1 MSGLSNRKFKLVVGL
16 YGSLIAIIVLLFL
29 LYPMIYNHVEKQRQ
43 DQKMEQVETI
53 LKENKQLSERLADA
67 AKDSTVELL
76 VLKQQRLV
84 YESLPLQGKLADLK
98 QFVRKENLV
107 FQRTYQYK
115 GYTIWL
121 AFYPKKV
128 QKQFNQLII
137 FICLL
142 ITALVL
148 LMVLVIY
155 YIYHQLLEPLKKLRT
170 SILALKKFNFD
181 QAILITEFKDE
192 KGLLADLSA
201 FSKELK
207 TNMDEI
213 GTKFTDLELQLQ
225 AEQDLNA
232 YKKKLI
238 NSLIHDLKTPLS
250 IMIMSVELLLENERL
265 PEAVKNQLSE
275 LLKRQTTTLTNINDI
290 LKASNQQLEIV
301 TDEPIDLIP
310 IIRQTL
316 DHFQVLMKNKG
327 LFGDIN
333 MPQRVTL
340 KMSQIEAEQLLHNI
354 LSNVINYSPA
364 NEEFTLDIDEQ
375 EDQLILTVANEVD
388 DLSQIDFEHV
398 FDLFYHSQTA
408 KNEFST
414 GLGMYTIAAIVQ
426 RNKGT
431 YSFYPHEGKAYLTIA
446 LPIKGE
452 TL

>member
-1 MSGLSNRKFKLVVGL
+1 MSGLSNRRFKLVVGL
-16 YGSLIAIIVLLFL
+16 YIFLIASIVLLFL
-29 LYPMIYNHVEKQRQ
+29 FFPMVYNRAEKQRQ
-43 DQKMEQVETI
+43 DQKIEQVETI
-53 LKENKQLSERLADA
+53 IKENRKLSERLSEV
-67 AKDSTVELL
+67 AKDSTIELV
-76 VLKQQRLV
+76 VLKQQHLI
-84 YESLPLQGKLADLK
+84 YESLPLKGNLPELK

-107 FQRTYQYK
+107 FQKTYEYK
-115 GYTIWL
+115 EYVIWI
-121 AFYPKKV
+121 AFYPERI

-148 LMVLVIY
+148 LMILVIY
-155 YIYHQLLEPLKKLRT
+155 YIYQQLLEPLKKLRT
-170 SILALKKFNFD
+170 SIIALKKFNFD
-181 QAILITEFKDE
+181 QAILVTEYKDE

-265 PEAVKNQLSE
+265 PESVKNQLSG
-275 LLKRQTTTLTNINDI
+275 LLKRQNTTLTNINDI

-354 LSNVINYSPA
+354 LSNVINYSPE
-364 NEEFTLDIDEQ
+364 NEEFTLDVDE
-375 EDQLILTVANEVD
+375 EGDQLILTVSNEVD
-388 DLSQIDFEHV
+388 DLSQIDFDHV

-431 YSFYPHEGKAYLTIA
+431 YSFYPHEGKAYLTIT

>member
-1 MSGLSNRKFKLVVGL
+1 MNGLSNRRFKLVVGL
-16 YGSLIAIIVLLFL
+16 YGFFIAVIVLLFL
-29 LYPMIYNHVEKQRQ
+29 CFPMIYNHVEKQRQ

-67 AKDSTVELL
+67 AEDSTVELL

-121 AFYPKKV
+121 AFYPKKI
-128 QKQFNQLII
+128 QKRFNQLVI

-148 LMVLVIY
+148 LMILVIY

-192 KGLLADLSA
+192 KGLLADLST

-275 LLKRQTTTLTNINDI
+275 LLKRQNTTLTNINDI

-364 NEEFTLDIDEQ
+364 NEEFTLDIDEK
-375 EDQLILTVANEVD
+375 EDQLVMTVANEVD
-388 DLSQIDFEHV
+388 DLSQIDFDHV

-426 RNKGT
+426 RNKGS
-431 YSFYPHEGKAYLTIA
+431 YSFYPHEGKAYLTIT

>member
-1 MSGLSNRKFKLVVGL
+1 MNGLSNRRFKLVVGL
-16 YGSLIAIIVLLFL
+16 YGFFIAVIVLLFL
-29 LYPMIYNHVEKQRQ
+29 CFPMIYNHVEKQRQ

-84 YESLPLQGKLADLK
+84 YESLPLQGKLSDLK

-121 AFYPKKV
+121 AFYPQKV
-128 QKQFNQLII
+128 QKRFNQLVI

-148 LMVLVIY
+148 LMILVIY

-275 LLKRQTTTLTNINDI
+275 LLKRQNTTLMNINDI

-364 NEEFTLDIDEQ
+364 NEEFTLDVDEKD
-375 EDQLILTVANEVD
+375 DQLILTIANEVD
-388 DLSQIDFEHV
+388 DLSQIDFDHV

-431 YSFYPHEGKAYLTIA
+431 YSFYPHEGKAYLTIT

>member
-1 MSGLSNRKFKLVVGL
+1 MSGLSNRKFKLVVVL
-16 YGSLIAIIVLLFL
+16 YVLLIAMIVMLFL
-29 LYPMIYNHVEKQRQ
+29 LYPSIYNHIEKQQQ
-43 DQKMEQVETI
+43 DQKMEQVEKI
-53 LKENKQLSERLADA
+53 LSKNDQLSDRLAEA
-67 AKDSTVELL
+67 AKDSTVELV
-76 VLKQQRLV
+76 VLKQQRLI
-84 YESLPLQGKLADLK
+84 YESLPLKGNLSELK

-107 FQRTYQYK
+107 YQKTYQYK
-115 GYTIWL
+115 EFVIWI
-121 AFYPKKV
+121 AFYP
-128 QKQFNQLII
+128 QKIQQQFNQLII

-155 YIYHQLLEPLKKLRT
+155 YIYYQLLEPLKKLRT

-181 QAILITEFKDE
+181 QAILVTEYKDE

-201 FSKELK
+201 FSKDLK
-207 TNMDEI
+207 MNMDEI

-275 LLKRQTTTLTNINDI
+275 LLKRQNTTLTNINEI

-364 NEEFTLDIDEQ
+364 NEEFTLDVDEKG
-375 EDQLILTVANEVD
+375 DQLILTVSNEVD
-388 DLSQIDFEHV
+388 DLNQIDFEHV

-408 KNEFST
+408 KNKFST

-431 YSFYPHEGKAYLTIA
+431 YSFYPHEGKAYLRII
-446 LPIKGE
+446 LPIKRAS
-452 TL
+452 L